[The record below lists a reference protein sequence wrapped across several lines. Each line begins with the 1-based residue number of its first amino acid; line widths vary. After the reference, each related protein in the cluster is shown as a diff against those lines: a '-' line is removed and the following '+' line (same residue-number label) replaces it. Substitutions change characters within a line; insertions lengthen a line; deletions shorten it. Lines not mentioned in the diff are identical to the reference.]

1 MARELSGKTILI
13 TGGSSGIGAATA
25 IEAARRGMHVS
36 LMARRVDKLKEVAE
50 RVSQAAVEAG
60 QRVRVHFFS
69 GNVAQPEDVKAWLTD
84 AWDALG
90 RADVLFA
97 NAGYG
102 VNKPVLE
109 HSEAEHREL
118 FEVNYW
124 GTVHTLRYGVPRL
137 EATGD
142 GLRHVLVCSSAASEI
157 GLPGFGPYSA
167 TKGAQD
173 LLAGALR
180 AERSGGRM
188 GRKQRDG
195 GYGLSVT
202 TVHPVGT
209 KTAFFDVAAAAA
221 GGSSPDTA
229 HPPKTNTPGALEQ
242 TPEHVARAV
251 LKAVRRPKPEVW
263 PLGMARWAMALG
275 TLWPGWSA
283 WMMRRHWQKT
293 ASVA

>member
-1 MARELSGKTILI
+1 MARELVGKTMLV

-25 IEAARRGMHVS
+25 VEAARQGMHVS
-36 LMARRVDKLKEVAE
+36 LMARRVDKLKEVAAS
-50 RVSQAAVEAG
+50 VSAEAKAAG

-69 GNVAQPEDVKAWLTD
+69 GNVAKPEDVKAWLTD
-84 AWDALG
+84 AWNTLG

-102 VNKPVLE
+102 INKPVLE

-124 GTVHTLRYGVPRL
+124 GTVHTLRYGIPRL

-188 GRKQRDG
+188 GRRQSDG

-209 KTAFFDVAAAAA
+209 KTAFFDVASPTTA
-221 GGSSPDTA
+221 GQNT
-229 HPPKTNTPGALEQ
+229 TNTPGALEQ
-242 TPEHVARAV
+242 TPQHVARAV
-251 LKAVRRPKPEVW
+251 LKAVRKPKPEVW
-263 PLGMARWAMALG
+263 PLGAARWAMALG
-275 TLWPGWSA
+275 TLWPAWSA
-283 WMMRRHWQKT
+283 WMMRRHWRKT
-293 ASVA
+293 ASMA

>member
-1 MARELSGKTILI
+1 MARELVGKTMLV

-25 IEAARRGMHVS
+25 VEAARQGMHVS
-36 LMARRVDKLKEVAE
+36 LMARRIDKLKEVAAE
-50 RVSQAAVEAG
+50 VSEQAKAAG

-69 GNVAQPEDVKAWLTD
+69 GNVAKPEDVKAWLGD

-102 VNKPVLE
+102 INKPVLE

-142 GLRHVLVCSSAASEI
+142 GLRHVLVCSSAASEV

-188 GRKQRDG
+188 GRRLKDG
-195 GYGLSVT
+195 GYGMSVT

-209 KTAFFDVAAAAA
+209 KTAFFDVAA
-221 GGSSPDTA
+221 SSTTENGN
-229 HPPKTNTPGALEQ
+229 KTNTPGVLEQ
-242 TPEHVARAV
+242 TPEQVARAIF
-251 LKAVRRPKPEVW
+251 KAVRRPKPEVW
-263 PLGMARWAMALG
+263 PLGMARWMMALG
-275 TLWPGWSA
+275 TLWPGFSA
-283 WMMRRHWQKT
+283 RMMRKHWQKT
-293 ASVA
+293 ASMA